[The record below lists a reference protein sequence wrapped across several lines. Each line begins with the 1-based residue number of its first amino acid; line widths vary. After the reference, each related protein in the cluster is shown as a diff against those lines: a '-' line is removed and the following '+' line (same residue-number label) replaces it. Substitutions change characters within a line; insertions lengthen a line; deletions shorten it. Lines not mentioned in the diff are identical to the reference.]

1 MTTEKIIKISI
12 FCGGSGSESII
23 KYFSTK
29 ENVKLTLLVN
39 AYDDGKSTGKL
50 RKLIPGFLG
59 PSDFRKNF
67 SYLIN
72 TTSESQLVLKDIL
85 DLRLSRQITLL
96 KFRKFVNDFCAR
108 RTVYF
113 SRKKINIYHLENKKK
128 IIIINS
134 LKKIYDY
141 IYLNN
146 KKFDF
151 NDCSLANLIFGGLY
165 LLYNNNFNK
174 ALNIYG
180 EIIDS
185 SSKIFNVSSGEEKKL
200 IAINTKKKIIPN
212 EATIVGFRHKNRL
225 KKIYL
230 ISNDDYLNYIK
241 NRKIFKKKNIE
252 AFLNK
257 ISSIPQISN
266 EAKNS
271 ILESDIIIYGPGTQ
285 HSSLFPSYIT
295 CSEVIKKS
303 KANKIFI
310 MNLDYDKDIYG
321 LRTKE
326 IVNLALKYLN
336 DKSNKRKVINKVLI
350 DKYCKF
356 NNLNNR
362 YKKIL
367 ISNKNLRNNLL
378 FKYHSGKKLYDE
390 IVNFKNSKKPSL
402 NIFIDL
408 KNLNAFK
415 QSFFDEFFEIQWQ
428 DYFKKINVTFNSR
441 NNKIYNKKIK
451 GLEFK
456 LENKDSLYPEVDTF
470 KKCLKSKKYEY
481 LITLSG
487 DGFFKWEDILK
498 NFFIIKDSN
507 FAVLLGSRNQN
518 RHQHQESINQLYSN
532 NKIIYFIS
540 KISELLLSIIFF
552 LKLKKLIND
561 PVTGMRIYN
570 FLNLKNLNIEN
581 FKNIKTPSGIIKI
594 FSKNKF
600 EISESPVSFFTKK
613 GFTYYLDRYYKNLY
627 NIYELLL

>member
-1 MTTEKIIKISI
+1 MTTGKIIKISI

-85 DLRLSRQITLL
+85 DLRLNRQITLL
-96 KFRKFVNDFCAR
+96 KFRKFVDDFCAR

-141 IYLNN
+141 IYLSK

-185 SSKIFNVSSGEEKKL
+185 SSKIFNISSGEEKKL

-212 EATIVGFRHKNRL
+212 EATIVGLRHKNRL

-367 ISNKNLRNNLL
+367 ISNKSLRNNLL
-378 FKYHSGKKLYDE
+378 FKYHSGKKLYNE

-428 DYFKKINVTFNSR
+428 DYFKKVNVTFNSR
-441 NNKIYNKKIK
+441 NNKIYKKKIK

-518 RHQHQESINQLYSN
+518 RLQHQESINQLYSN

-570 FLNLKNLNIEN
+570 FLNLKSLNIEN

-613 GFTYYLDRYYKNLY
+613 GFIYYLDRYYKNLY